1 MPAQGS
7 KLKLV
12 LYFSLL
18 TKYSLLEFTLIT
30 ISILLRVNTITT
42 ISLLLLSR
50 ALRLN

>member
-1 MPAQGS
+1 MLAQGS

-18 TKYSLLEFTLIT
+18 AKHSLLEFTLIT
-30 ISILLRVNTITT
+30 ISILLRVNIITI

-50 ALRLN
+50 ALLLN